1 MVQWLKSKSLK
12 IEKIKQLQAA
22 AKILAAD
29 AQMPTFCVIKVGD
42 EPASQ
47 VYCRRLHALAGQ
59 IGINMLTVALPAT
72 SSQTDLLKQI
82 AELNQKPTVHGI
94 LLTMP
99 LPPAFDQLQA
109 GNAILPA
116 KDIDCLTAVN
126 LGWLWQDQPLFVPA
140 AAKAVMSLLAH
151 YQVPVAGQ
159 HAVILGRSQV
169 VGKPLAALLLK
180 AGATVTIA
188 DSQTQALPE
197 VVKAADLLISAV
209 GRPAFV
215 QAKWLKI
222 GVNAVDV
229 GTNVVAGK
237 VVGDLDPACRQ
248 RVNWLTPVP
257 GGVGPLTTV
266 SLMEQVI
273 QAERRQND
281 N

>member
-1 MVQWLKSKSLK
+1 
-12 IEKIKQLQAA
+12 
-22 AKILAAD
+22 
-29 AQMPTFCVIKVGD
+29 
-42 EPASQ
+42 
-47 VYCRRLHALAGQ
+47 
-59 IGINMLTVALPAT
+59 
-72 SSQTDLLKQI
+72 
-82 AELNQKPTVHGI
+82 
-94 LLTMP
+94 
-99 LPPAFDQLQA
+99 
-109 GNAILPA
+109 
-116 KDIDCLTAVN
+116 